1 MLYDD
6 NQRKVKGVRTGNF
19 YVAYS
24 VLRFLC
30 VLQRNQVG

>member
-6 NQRKVKGVRTGNF
+6 NQRKVKGVRTGDRHE
-19 YVAYS
+19 AYP

-30 VLQRNQVG
+30 ALQRSQVG